1 MYPESSKIVPYIL
14 LNIQATVHL
23 WDLMTLSCRQNQ
35 QKHRNNPGNRMTLI
49 LSSSN
54 SRGHLVADAL
64 KKYNI
69 LLKMLHNAANILK
82 TGKIRGL
89 KPLKFHGFF

>member
-1 MYPESSKIVPYIL
+1 
-14 LNIQATVHL
+14 
-23 WDLMTLSCRQNQ
+23 
-35 QKHRNNPGNRMTLI
+35 MTLI
-49 LSSSN
+49 QSSSN
-54 SRGHLVADAL
+54 NRGHLVADAL

-89 KPLKFHGFF
+89 KPLKFHGSF